1 MSNAGEVT
9 LCWARREKKSVAY
22 TVIVSFDV
30 FFPVI
35 NLLSCEDRIILD
47 VLREGE
53 RETEEG
59 VSREKKTWVRECQ
72 WLE

>member
-1 MSNAGEVT
+1 M
-9 LCWARREKKSVAY
+9 AY